1 MHPWMIQVL
10 ATLLAFG
17 AQVAAIAFFL
27 GKMKAYQESNAKLV
41 DQIQR
46 FADERL
52 QNLTTRV
59 DTVDSF
65 TREAAKTF
73 SAFDAR
79 LSELST
85 NTRDLPNFRER
96 FVAFEAA
103 SLAHQKRQ
111 DADSMRTHTSIESL
125 QRQVASLATY
135 GPGRI
140 VEIPA
145 TKKGL

>member
-1 MHPWMIQVL
+1 MHPWMFQVL
-10 ATLLAFG
+10 ATLLAFS

-41 DQIQR
+41 DQIQK

-52 QNLTTRV
+52 QTLTHRV
-59 DTVDSF
+59 ETVDVF

-85 NTRDLPNFRER
+85 NTRDLPAFRER
-96 FVAFEAA
+96 FVAFEAT
-103 SLAHQKRQ
+103 SLAHQDRTE
-111 DADSMRTHTSIESL
+111 ADNQRTHSSIESL
-125 QRQVASLATY
+125 QRQVAALAIN
-135 GPGRI
+135 GPGRL